1 MHQIYQTNPFGSYAL
16 EQLLTVGT
24 APPPKDYDDFWQ
36 SAYDAVLG
44 IDPKAEFR
52 DTEKVHQ
59 HWRVYDLAFQST
71 QGMTIGGWMLVPAH
85 GEPSRAFVVGHGYG
99 GRDGPDFH
107 LPFADAA
114 LFFPCCRG
122 ISRSAVAPISSDP
135 YWHVIHDIDKK
146 DQYIL
151 RGCVEDIWLTV
162 SVIEQKFPALIGKI
176 GYLGISFSGGVGV
189 MALSRDTRIA
199 RAHFNVPTF
208 GNHRLRLRIPTMGSG
223 LSVQDFYR
231 RDPHTLIRTLRY
243 YDAANAAARIK
254 VPVHFALALRD
265 QVVTPPGQ
273 FAIYNQ
279 VNSEKHLYV
288 LEAGH
293 DSYPTQ
299 EQQNKELLAE
309 LSHFFSQ
316 I

>member
-1 MHQIYQTNPFGSYAL
+1 MESIYQANPFGSYAL
-16 EQLLTVGT
+16 DDLLKVKT

-36 SAYDAVLG
+36 GAYQAILG
-44 IDPKAEFR
+44 IDPKPEFH
-52 DTEKVHQ
+52 DTGAVNQ
-59 HWRVYDLAFQST
+59 HWKLYDLRFQST
-71 QGMTIGGWMLVPAH
+71 NDKTIGGWMLLPVS
-85 GEPSRAFVVGHGYG
+85 GEPRRAFVVGHGYG
-99 GRDGPDFH
+99 GREAPDFH

-122 ISRSAVAPISSDP
+122 ISRSAAPPISSDP

-162 SVIEQKFPALIGKI
+162 SVIEQRFPELVGKI
-176 GYLGISFSGGVGV
+176 GYLGISFSGGLGA
-189 MALSRDTRIA
+189 MALANDTRIA

-208 GNHRLRLRIPTMGSG
+208 GNHRLRLRIPTVGSG

-243 YDAANAAARIK
+243 YDAANAAARIR

-279 VNSEKHLYV
+279 VTSEKHLYV

-293 DSYPTQ
+293 DNYPTQ

-309 LSHFFSQ
+309 LSDFFSQ